1 MNEQNR
7 YDHEVDEAGAT
18 QETVAGTSNEFV
30 TLADLL
36 DIDVTN
42 RRAGSVKMMAIDGKW
57 FDIPINALDAD
68 EESKIRKQAIRKLN
82 GPRGQI
88 TEELDELKYNC
99 LIIDKALD
107 SRRTAMSFR
116 SMELASK
123 LGLPVAAP
131 EMIIPK
137 LFATISV
144 ADASREVISL
154 SGLDEPDGA
163 LGK

>member
-7 YDHEVDEAGAT
+7 YDHEVDEAGTT

-68 EESKIRKQAIRKLN
+68 EESKIRKEATRKLA

-88 TEELDELKYNC
+88 TEELDDLKYNC
-99 LIIDKALD
+99 LIVDKALD
-107 SRRTAMSFR
+107 SRRTEMSFR
-116 SMELASK
+116 SAALASK

-137 LFATISV
+137 LFAMVSV
-144 ADASREVISL
+144 ADASREVIAL